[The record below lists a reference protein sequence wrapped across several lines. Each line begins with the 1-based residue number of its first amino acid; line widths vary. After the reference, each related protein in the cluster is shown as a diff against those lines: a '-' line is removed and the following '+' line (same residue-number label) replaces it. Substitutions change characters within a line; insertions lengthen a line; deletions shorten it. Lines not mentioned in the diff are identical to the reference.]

1 MVILLRKH
9 SFTPFKEVVAIKG
22 LSICANFVHP
32 ISLESEVG
40 HTLLQKKLSTLS
52 PCQNWQREDR
62 AVHDIFRQDK
72 WIAFH
77 AGVRLESCVT
87 YHLFLSSEMFKTRR
101 GENANVKISL
111 TFGKSVL
118 KFSKTSLLKTE
129 VSSLRKV
136 AIEIFKIHMLP
147 LRHLDM
153 LHLNAYWTLLQEDA
167 QYRCENK

>member
-1 MVILLRKH
+1 
-9 SFTPFKEVVAIKG
+9 
-22 LSICANFVHP
+22 
-32 ISLESEVG
+32 
-40 HTLLQKKLSTLS
+40 
-52 PCQNWQREDR
+52 
-62 AVHDIFRQDK
+62 
-72 WIAFH
+72 
-77 AGVRLESCVT
+77 
-87 YHLFLSSEMFKTRR
+87 MFKTRR